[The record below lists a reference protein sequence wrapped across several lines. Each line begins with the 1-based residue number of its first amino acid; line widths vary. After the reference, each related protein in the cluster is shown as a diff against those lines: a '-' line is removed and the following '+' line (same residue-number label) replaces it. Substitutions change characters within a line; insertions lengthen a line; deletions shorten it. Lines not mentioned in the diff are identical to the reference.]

1 MSRKHKIIICRIVIS
16 AVLLAVA
23 AAVKNDVL
31 KICIYFADYI
41 IIGYDIVF
49 RSAKNIKRGQIFDE
63 NFLMTVATFG
73 ALATKEYA
81 EAVFVMLFYQLGEL
95 FQQIAVGKSRQ
106 SVSDLM
112 DICPEYANIEID
124 GKLTQ
129 IDPEDL
135 KIGDVITVKS
145 GEKIPIDGTVVS
157 GSSYVNTSNLTGE
170 SKPLLANEGTAVIS
184 GCINNGGILKVRVDK
199 EFSDSTVCKILELVE
214 NTASNKA
221 VTENFVTKFAKYY
234 TPIVVIC
241 AAVLAFIVP
250 IFAGNFTAWVQRAL
264 SFLVISCPCAL
275 VISVPLSFF
284 GGIGCASR
292 NGILIKGSNFIEVL
306 AKCSTA
312 VFDKTGTLTTGSFAV
327 VETKCAQGVSKEE
340 LIETAAYAEYYS
352 NHPIAVAIKN
362 AYSGE
367 INQGRVSDCEE
378 IAGMG
383 MKLKINGSDVLA
395 GNAAL
400 MKKNG
405 IAVDG
410 DNSIA
415 AAVYVAKDNKY
426 MGELLIADT
435 VKPEAK
441 AALRALHNCG
451 IKKTVMLTGDRK
463 EVAEETGK
471 KLGVDTVL
479 SQLLPADKVREM
491 ENVIA
496 KSPEK
501 ESVLYV
507 GDGVNDAP
515 VLSRAD
521 VGIAM
526 GALGSDAAI
535 EAADVVIMNDSILKI
550 ADAIKISKRTLGI
563 VKQNIVFSL
572 FVKAVVLILGACGI
586 AGMWEAVF
594 ADVGVSVIAIINAMR
609 CLKYKSEKIKA

>member
-1 MSRKHKIIICRIVIS
+1 
-16 AVLLAVA
+16 
-23 AAVKNDVL
+23 
-31 KICIYFADYI
+31 
-41 IIGYDIVF
+41 
-49 RSAKNIKRGQIFDE
+49 
-63 NFLMTVATFG
+63 
-73 ALATKEYA
+73 
-81 EAVFVMLFYQLGEL
+81 
-95 FQQIAVGKSRQ
+95 
-106 SVSDLM
+106 
-112 DICPEYANIEID
+112 
-124 GKLTQ
+124 
-129 IDPEDL
+129 
-135 KIGDVITVKS
+135 
-145 GEKIPIDGTVVS
+145 
-157 GSSYVNTSNLTGE
+157 
-170 SKPLLANEGTAVIS
+170 
-184 GCINNGGILKVRVDK
+184 
-199 EFSDSTVCKILELVE
+199 
-214 NTASNKA
+214 
-221 VTENFVTKFAKYY
+221 
-234 TPIVVIC
+234 
-241 AAVLAFIVP
+241 
-250 IFAGNFTAWVQRAL
+250 
-264 SFLVISCPCAL
+264 
-275 VISVPLSFF
+275 
-284 GGIGCASR
+284 
-292 NGILIKGSNFIEVL
+292 
-306 AKCSTA
+306 
-312 VFDKTGTLTTGSFAV
+312 
-327 VETKCAQGVSKEE
+327 
-340 LIETAAYAEYYS
+340 
-352 NHPIAVAIKN
+352 
-362 AYSGE
+362 
-367 INQGRVSDCEE
+367 
-378 IAGMG
+378 

-400 MKKNG
+400 MKKSG
-405 IAVDG
+405 MAVDG
-410 DNSIA
+410 DSSIA
-415 AAVYVAKDNKY
+415 AAVYIAKDNKY

-609 CLKYKSEKIKA
+609 CLKYKSEKVKA